1 MGVAIKPCSM
11 PNVRRGGGYRNRK
24 PEYEQAF
31 SEFIESGAECA
42 EACMDGKSMNT
53 VFAAMRSRA
62 ERAGNVKAFTS
73 QGRVYLR
80 RTDTEESDQ

>member
-11 PNVRRGGGYRNRK
+11 PKVRRGGGYRNRK

-31 SEFIESGAECA
+31 NEFIESGAECA
-42 EACMDGKSMNT
+42 EVCMDGKSMNT
-53 VFAAMRSRA
+53 VFAAMRNRA
-62 ERAGNVKAFTS
+62 EKTGNVQAFTS

-80 RTDTEESDQ
+80 RTDIEESE

>member
-11 PNVRRGGGYRNRK
+11 PKVRRGGGYRNRK

-31 SEFIESGAECA
+31 NEFIESGAECA
-42 EACMDGKSMNT
+42 EVCMDGKSTNT

>member
-11 PNVRRGGGYRNRK
+11 PKVRRGGGYRNRK

-31 SEFIESGAECA
+31 NEFIESGAECA
-42 EACMDGKSMNT
+42 EVCMDGKSMNA

-62 ERAGNVKAFTS
+62 ERAGNVKAFTA
-73 QGRVYLR
+73 QGRVYLC

>member
-1 MGVAIKPCSM
+1 
-11 PNVRRGGGYRNRK
+11 
-24 PEYEQAF
+24 
-31 SEFIESGAECA
+31 
-42 EACMDGKSMNT
+42 MDGKSMNT